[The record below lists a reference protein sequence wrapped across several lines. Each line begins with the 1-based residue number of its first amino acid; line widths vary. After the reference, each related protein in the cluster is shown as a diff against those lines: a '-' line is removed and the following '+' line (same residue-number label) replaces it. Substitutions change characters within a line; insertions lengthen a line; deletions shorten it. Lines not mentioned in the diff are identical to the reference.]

1 MTESPRPSGAYTTDQ
16 DQDPTPYPYDTAY
29 STAYDGAAGG
39 GYPPPPPYAPA
50 PSSYASEPPP
60 PGTATA
66 GRSGRWR
73 CWQRSPSPRP

>member
-1 MTESPRPSGAYTTDQ
+1 MHMTESPRPSGAYTT

-39 GYPPPPPYAPA
+39 YPPPPPYAPD
-50 PSSYASEPPP
+50 PSSYASEPPA

-66 GRSGRWR
+66 GRSGRLPCWR
-73 CWQRSPSPRP
+73 RSPSPRP